1 MPFAEGLP
9 SDSPIASSYSY
20 NTYTQ
25 LGWTDINVLESGDLT
40 EVVISYT
47 WDTDSW
53 PDEGSFRIKSPEGT
67 EVTIAHNETDGTYN
81 HTLTDFAGENL
92 NGNWELWIYD
102 NCGDGGHRAT
112 DISITFTYT
121 TEPSNPTPANNATD
135 QALSGSLSWDY
146 GEGTNTYDLWLGPSG
161 NMSKV
166 VDGAAAGA
174 SGSYAYSGLD
184 YAAEYEWQVI
194 EYHTDET
201 INGAI
206 WSFETEGYTVNTY
219 TYTGAEESWTVPEG
233 VTEIKIK
240 SWGAGGASSY
250 INGVDGGG
258 GSGGY
263 TEGRFSVTPGQQLII
278 AVGGGG
284 EHGSHDWNGGNGGWP
299 GGGFGTIAENG
310 KASGGGGGYSGVFLG
325 SHSQSNALIIAGA
338 GGGAGAYSFGG
349 AGGGETG
356 NAGGNVWN
364 SGNAG
369 HGGTQTAGGTGT
381 EYGDDG
387 SALQGGNGDQ
397 RGTQTQGSGTDYS
410 GSGGGGGYYG
420 GEGGQDYNGGGGGGS
435 SYINPT
441 YVIGS
446 GTLTTGNNGEEE
458 SGGSAPNSSDPD
470 YIAENGDVGNG
481 AGANELDDAGNG
493 LIVIKYAEPMSF
505 VSSTTETATTDEV
518 FTNSELNPVIRLK
531 VVTSGLIDPVS
542 ASSITFSTNGTTNTS
557 DLSNAEV
564 FYTTNTTFSNATQ
577 FGTGHSNPS
586 GTLTFNGDQQLN
598 AGNNYFWLCYDVP
611 SDAGIGNIIDGTC
624 SSVTVDGSAHTP
636 DTEAPAGSRT
646 IADNPFPGGA
656 GNSGSPFQIATTTQ
670 LIYLSQHT
678 EYWDQYFIQTTD
690 LSFNE
695 DETQVDWD
703 GDGSPDGIAPDGFS
717 PIGNS
722 TTKFTGGYNGDGHS
736 IDNLYIDRSATD
748 YIGLFGYLSGA
759 DIDGVNLNDVDF
771 TGNKQSG
778 ALTGRVEYST
788 IDDCFVSGSVTG
800 ADNCGGL
807 AGDVWQRS
815 NINDCGANVTVFGTI
830 SVGGFAGRLYHYE
843 DIDNN
848 KPSITNSYAT
858 GNATATSR
866 NVGGFVG
873 WHVGLISQSYAR
885 GSAFCTDA
893 LKGRVGGFAGAVA
906 YYGGSTG
913 KIDNCF
919 CSGYVSRSGTN
930 YNSTYGI
937 GGFVG
942 IYYGG
947 GSITNCYST
956 GLVPHSGFYG
966 GFCGYY
972 NSNGTSE
979 GNYYN
984 KETSYCDD
992 TNGDTHPITTRE
1004 MQTQGTFAGW
1014 DFMGESTNGS
1024 DNIWGINPFD
1034 QDGLPFLA
1042 WQGFDQFAVTPSGS
1056 GTEASPYQISTVPH
1070 LYWLSQYS
1078 QEWDKYYEQSTDIDA
1093 SAAASWYDNAGFFPI
1108 GNENTGFAG
1117 HYEGNNHTVSNLTI
1131 DRSDENYI
1139 GLFGATDGAT
1149 IENLSLTNAN
1159 ISGNAY
1165 VGALAGKTASTV
1177 VQYCYS
1183 SGTLLDGSTIGGL
1196 IGWNASSS
1204 EVKHCYNEATIDAH
1218 TKAGGLIGTNEAVVE
1233 YCYNSANIIG
1243 SSEFI
1248 GGLIGTSTYPPE
1260 YCYNTGQV
1268 SGLQYVG
1275 GLIGYGSAENC
1286 YNIGQVTADDY
1297 VGGLIG
1303 SGSASYC
1310 YNAGEVICTG
1320 WCEHCGG
1327 LTGFSSSSTTA
1338 CYYDKNASGQST
1350 DGGQSNGLSTMEM
1363 QMEYQYQ
1370 AEYSYQSDWD
1380 FMTQSS
1386 SGIWGISPIVNDGYP
1401 FLSWQGY
1408 DLYGTEP
1415 DGSGT
1420 TEDPYVVDGL
1430 TDLYWISQKTDRWDD
1445 HYIQS
1450 CDIDAS
1456 GTTFWCGGSGF
1467 LPFGAGDANDEF
1479 SGTYDG
1485 QEHDISSLWINR
1497 EHEYEVGF
1505 IGKSYAFDNT
1515 VQNLGLP
1522 DAFIK
1527 GYKYVGGFVGYS
1539 NGNDEIAHCYI
1550 SGTVT
1555 AGNDYVGG
1563 IVGYNH
1569 GSALTNCYSHASV
1582 SGNDYVGGLIG
1593 DLSHKNINDCYS
1605 KGFVSGNNYT
1615 GGLIGNGT
1623 NYVNNSFWDTQTSGQ
1638 ESSAAGT
1645 GKTTAEMTTLS
1656 TYTDAGWDFVGE
1668 TSNGSD
1674 DYWDMDESKVVE
1686 DGYPFLGYQ
1695 ETPMDWT
1702 GAVSSDWNNPDN
1714 WSKSL
1719 GVPNEHKD
1727 ITIEATKSH
1736 DPEIPNDGASINN
1749 LTVSSGASL
1758 TVGDGG
1764 SLITY
1769 GTITNEGTINIEKI
1783 IADDGHW
1790 HFIAAPTN
1798 NATAGLFS
1806 AMYLQQWNEAAK
1818 EWLDITDPEED
1829 LSPVQGY
1836 SLWSPDGG
1844 KGSFTFSGT
1853 PNTGNQDISL
1863 DYHDNSAQNDGANLV
1878 GNPYPSYID
1887 WAQVSGYGSKYTWN
1901 GADYDE
1907 RTEAGTGNGSRYV
1920 APMEGFFVVTG
1931 SSGNTFMLTNDMRT
1945 HNSAKKDASALS
1957 NGIVLSAKS
1966 QNYSDALYI
1975 VFDAAANENFEL
1987 PRDAWKFISG
1997 TAGICQIWSKCP
2009 DGNLAVD
2016 VRPQTESIPL
2026 GFTNNE
2032 AGTYSIG
2039 IQEIADI
2046 STATLEDTKL
2056 NIFHDL
2062 TQGAYTFDWSLT
2074 DDETRFKLHLN
2085 TTAVEEING
2094 NAVQAYVA
2102 GGNIIIQS
2110 ESQAER
2116 VILTDIAGRTLG
2128 IWGNVENIPAPQ
2140 TDGVYL
2146 VTVET
2151 GNQRITKKIII
2162 E

>member
-1 MPFAEGLP
+1 MKHFYAFFLLLIIATMSTSLMAQAY
-9 SDSPIASSYSY
+9 SDGSG
-20 NTYTQ
+20 N
-25 LGWTDINVLESGDLT
+25 SGDPYL
-40 EVVISYT
+40 ISTKADLKYL
-47 WDTDSW
+47 S
-53 PDEGSFRIKSPEGT
+53 ENS
-67 EVTIAHNETDGTYN
+67 
-81 HTLTDFAGENL
+81 GEWSKHFKQTAN
-92 NGNWELWIYD
+92 
-102 NCGDGGHRAT
+102 
-112 DISITFTYT
+112 ITFTD
-121 TEPSNPTPANNATD
+121 AD
-135 QALSGSLSWDY
+135 FQ
-146 GEGTNTYDLWLGPSG
+146 
-161 NMSKV
+161 
-166 VDGAAAGA
+166 
-174 SGSYAYSGLD
+174 
-184 YAAEYEWQVI
+184 
-194 EYHTDET
+194 
-201 INGAI
+201 
-206 WSFETEGYTVNTY
+206 
-219 TYTGAEESWTVPEG
+219 
-233 VTEIKIK
+233 
-240 SWGAGGASSY
+240 
-250 INGVDGGG
+250 
-258 GSGGY
+258 SGGDFY
-263 TEGRFSVTPGQQLII
+263 NDGK
-278 AVGGGG
+278 
-284 EHGSHDWNGGNGGWP
+284 
-299 GGGFGTIAENG
+299 GFI
-310 KASGGGGGYSGVFLG
+310 
-325 SHSQSNALIIAGA
+325 
-338 GGGAGAYSFGG
+338 
-349 AGGGETG
+349 
-356 NAGGNVWN
+356 
-364 SGNAG
+364 
-369 HGGTQTAGGTGT
+369 
-381 EYGDDG
+381 
-387 SALQGGNGDQ
+387 
-397 RGTQTQGSGTDYS
+397 
-410 GSGGGGGYYG
+410 
-420 GEGGQDYNGGGGGGS
+420 
-435 SYINPT
+435 
-441 YVIGS
+441 
-446 GTLTTGNNGEEE
+446 
-458 SGGSAPNSSDPD
+458 
-470 YIAENGDVGNG
+470 
-481 AGANELDDAGNG
+481 
-493 LIVIKYAEPMSF
+493 
-505 VSSTTETATTDEV
+505 
-518 FTNSELNPVIRLK
+518 
-531 VVTSGLIDPVS
+531 
-542 ASSITFSTNGTTNTS
+542 
-557 DLSNAEV
+557 
-564 FYTTNTTFSNATQ
+564 
-577 FGTGHSNPS
+577 
-586 GTLTFNGDQQLN
+586 
-598 AGNNYFWLCYDVP
+598 
-611 SDAGIGNIIDGTC
+611 
-624 SSVTVDGSAHTP
+624 
-636 DTEAPAGSRT
+636 
-646 IADNPFPGGA
+646 
-656 GNSGSPFQIATTTQ
+656 
-670 LIYLSQHT
+670 
-678 EYWDQYFIQTTD
+678 
-690 LSFNE
+690 
-695 DETQVDWD
+695 
-703 GDGSPDGIAPDGFS
+703 
-717 PIGNS
+717 PIGYDYDHS
-722 TTKFTGGYNGDGHS
+722 FTGGYDGDGYS
-736 IDNLYIDRSATD
+736 IDNLYIDRSTTN
-748 YIGLFGYLSGA
+748 YIGFFGYLKSA
-759 DIDGVNLNDVDF
+759 DIDGVNLNDVDI
-771 TGNKQSG
+771 TGNEQTG
-778 ALTGRVEYST
+778 ALTGMIEYGT
-788 IDDCFVSGSVTG
+788 IDNCIVSGDVTG
-800 ADNCGGL
+800 AKNSGGL
-807 AGDVWQRS
+807 AGDVRYRAVIQ
-815 NINDCGANVTVFGTI
+815 NCGADVEVFGTYN
-830 SVGGFAGRLYHYE
+830 VGGFAGRLFHTD
-843 DIDNN
+843 DIDDN
-848 KPSITNSYAT
+848 KPLITHSYAT
-858 GNATATSR
+858 GNVTATMR

-873 WHVGLISQSYAR
+873 WNVGLISQSYAR
-885 GSAFCTDA
+885 GYAYCLD
-893 LKGRVGGFAGAVA
+893 KNQGRVGGFAGAVA
-906 YYGGSTG
+906 DYGGSTG

-919 CSGYVSRSGTN
+919 CSGDVSINGTIYTN
-930 YNSTYGI
+930 NYGI

-942 IYYGG
+942 RYYNG
-947 GSITNCYST
+947 GSITNSYSI
-956 GLVPHSGFYG
+956 GYIAHAGDYG

-972 NSNGTSE
+972 NSNGISE

-1042 WQGFDQFAVTPSGS
+1042 WQGFDQFAVTPTGS

-1093 SAAASWYDNAGFFPI
+1093 SSAASWYDNAGFFPI

-1117 HYEGNNHTVSNLTI
+1117 HYEGNNHTVSHLTI

-1149 IENLSLTNAN
+1149 IENLSMTDAN
-1159 ISGNAY
+1159 ISGGAY
-1165 VGALAGKTASTV
+1165 IGALAGKTASSV
-1177 VQYCYS
+1177 VQNCYS
-1183 SGTLLDGSTIGGL
+1183 SGTLEGSSLGGL
-1196 IGWNASSS
+1196 IGWNALSS
-1204 EVKHCYNEATIDAH
+1204 EVEYCYNEATINADFYG
-1218 TKAGGLIGTNEAVVE
+1218 GGLIGKNDGLVQ
-1233 YCYNSANIIG
+1233 YCYNTGNITEG
-1243 SSEFI
+1243 GEYI
-1248 GGLIGTSTYPPE
+1248 GGLIGTSNSSPE

-1275 GLIGYGSAENC
+1275 GLVGVGSASNC
-1286 YNIGQVTADDY
+1286 YNIGQVSAEDH
-1297 VGGLIG
+1297 VGGLLG
-1303 SGSASYC
+1303 SGYAAYC

-1327 LTGFSSSSTTA
+1327 LTGFSSWSTTA
-1338 CYYDKNASGQST
+1338 CYYDKNASGQSD
-1350 DGGQSNGLSTMEM
+1350 DGGGSIGLSTMEM
-1363 QMEYQYQ
+1363 QMEYQY
-1370 AEYSYQSDWD
+1370 ENWD

-1386 SGIWGISPIVNDGYP
+1386 SGTWGISPIVNDGYP

-1415 DGSGT
+1415 EGSGT

-1430 TDLYWISQKTDRWDD
+1430 TDLYWISQKTDRWED

-1456 GTTFWCGGSGF
+1456 GTYFWCGNSGF

-1485 QEHDISSLWINR
+1485 QEHDISSLWISR

-1505 IGKSYAFDNT
+1505 IGKSDAIGN
-1515 VQNLGLP
+1515 VVENLGLP
-1522 DAFIK
+1522 DAYIK

-1539 NGNDEIAHCYI
+1539 WDGDISHCYI
-1550 SGTVT
+1550 SGTLI
-1555 AGNDYVGG
+1555 GIDDYVGG

-1569 GSALTNCYSHASV
+1569 GSHLTNCYSHANV
-1582 SGNDYVGGLIG
+1582 SGNDYVGGLVG
-1593 DLSHKNINDCYS
+1593 DLSNKNINDCYS
-1605 KGFVSGNNYT
+1605 KGFVSGNDYT

-1623 NYVNNSFWDTQTSGQ
+1623 NYVYNSFWDTQTSGQ

-1769 GTITNEGTINIEKI
+1769 GTITNEGTISIEKI

-1798 NATAGLFS
+1798 NATAAIFNG
-1806 AMYLQQWNEAAK
+1806 MYLQEWDEAAK

-1844 KGSFTFSGT
+1844 KGNFTFTGT

-1887 WAQVSGYGSKYTWN
+1887 WDQVSGYGSKYTWN

-1920 APMEGFFVVTG
+1920 APMEGFFVVTNSNG
-1931 SSGNTFMLTNDMRT
+1931 TEFTLTNAMRT
-1945 HNSAKKDASALS
+1945 HNSAKKEASALT
-1957 NGIVLSAKS
+1957 NGIVLSANS

-1975 VFDAAANENFEL
+1975 VFDQSANENFEL

-2016 VRPQTESIPL
+2016 VRPQTESIQL
-2026 GFTNNE
+2026 GFANNE

-2039 IQEIADI
+2039 IKEIADL
-2046 STATLEDTKL
+2046 STAILEDTKL

-2062 TQGAYTFDWSLT
+2062 TQGAYTFDWSLN

-2085 TTAVEEING
+2085 TTAVEEISG
-2094 NAVQAYVA
+2094 SAVQAYVA

-2110 ESQAER
+2110 EQQPQR
-2116 VILTDIAGRTLG
+2116 VILSDITGRTLG
-2128 IWGNVENIPAPQ
+2128 VWGNVENIPAPSS
-2140 TDGVYL
+2140 TGVYL

-2151 GNQRITKKIII
+2151 DHNRITKKIIV